1 MITGYNT
8 DIKHA
13 DRVFHVQTEDKGV
26 DNPTVESLIYC
37 GGKIIASRQYSYGK
51 LLGEGYSEGLVQE
64 IVDSQHRKMMRD
76 IRGGKYDPE
85 GPPPFGAGII
95 SERSFDEVVLDFISG
110 LADQDSIDLVLVE
123 RPVLR
128 AGEMAVLDLL
138 VRRELRNAPVA
149 MAEVVVTMRN
159 RDGRTVKLFEGSS
172 GEDGGALAGIDI
184 PVEASGAEIR
194 VEASSPLGKDEMV
207 LQVEGS

>member
-64 IVDSQHRKMMRD
+64 LVDSQHRKMMRD

>member
-85 GPPPFGAGII
+85 GPPPFGAGIM
-95 SERSFDEVVLDFISG
+95 SDRSFDEVVLDFIAG

-128 AGEMAVLDLL
+128 AGEMTVLDLL

-149 MAEVVVTMRN
+149 MAEVVVTMRS
-159 RDGRTVKLFEGSS
+159 RDGRSVKLFEGSS

-184 PVEASGAEIR
+184 PVEAAGAEIR

-207 LQVEGS
+207 LLVEGS